1 MGCVGRERQVN
12 ERVVPTGKAIEKTV
26 DLAHVIFN
34 RVFRDVPEQTE
45 ENVEQ
50 MPSSVM
56 RCR

>member
-1 MGCVGRERQVN
+1 MGRERQVN